1 MSDLK
6 VEPIQ
11 PSFGLTNDKHNRA
24 HRGSDLTHKASTDEK
39 MNKSFNNIFEDLKK
53 ANLKHEKGVEIVGR
67 KSNKILKNGKPVIE
81 EDVVVDVDVKYDTR
95 SKEIPEQCLE
105 CARRDR
111 NICTAKKFFVL
122 CPCDVRT
129 GDYTKVIKELD
140 ELIAY
145 NKARGNTS
153 QLGKFNSERKR
164 LVHLYS
170 NEVNK
175 AYLEDKH
182 RGSGG
187 GGSKNE
193 GGRGVKSLMK
203 DNSAREVKERVK
215 YEREYYKDA
224 LEEFEEKNGPL
235 DKLKPDDGITRSK
248 IDSYTGEEI
257 EVPEKK
263 KRGRKKC

>member
-1 MSDLK
+1 M
-6 VEPIQ
+6 
-11 PSFGLTNDKHNRA
+11 
-24 HRGSDLTHKASTDEK
+24 
-39 MNKSFNNIFEDLKK
+39 
-53 ANLKHEKGVEIVGR
+53 GR
-67 KSNKILKNGKPVIE
+67 KSNKVLKNGKPTVE
-81 EDVVVDVDVKYDTR
+81 EDILEESTDIDVKYDTR

-111 NICTAKKFFVL
+111 NICTAKKAFF
-122 CPCDVRT
+122 PDTMECDVRT
-129 GDYTKVIKELD
+129 GDHTKIIKELD

-153 QLGKFNSERKR
+153 QLGKFNAERKR
-164 LVHLYS
+164 VLHQYS
-170 NEVNK
+170 NQINK
-175 AYLEDKH
+175 CYLEDKH

-187 GGSKNE
+187 GASKNE
-193 GGRGVKSLMK
+193 GGSREVKSLMK
-203 DNSAREVKERVK
+203 DNSCQEVKERVK

-224 LEEFEEKNGPL
+224 LDEFEEKHGKL

>member
-1 MSDLK
+1 M
-6 VEPIQ
+6 
-11 PSFGLTNDKHNRA
+11 
-24 HRGSDLTHKASTDEK
+24 
-39 MNKSFNNIFEDLKK
+39 
-53 ANLKHEKGVEIVGR
+53 GR
-67 KSNKILKNGKPVIE
+67 KSNKVLKSTKKPKVGDTLDEIVVE
-81 EDVVVDVDVKYDTR
+81 ESNVKYDTK
-95 SKEIPEQCLE
+95 SKNIPEQCLE

-111 NICTAKKFFVL
+111 NICTAKKIFL
-122 CPCDVRT
+122 LNPCDVRT
-129 GDYTKVIKELD
+129 GDYTKVIRELD

-145 NKARGNTS
+145 NQLKGNTS
-153 QLGKFNSERKR
+153 QLGKFNLERKR
-164 LVHLYS
+164 LLHLYN
-170 NEVNK
+170 NEINK

-193 GGRGVKSLMK
+193 GGREVKSLMK

-248 IDSYTGEEI
+248 IDSYTGEAI

-263 KRGRKKC
+263 KRGRKRC